1 MKPLFALL
9 LCALLTACATAPD
22 TSPAPSREPGA
33 ATAPEPAA
41 QPHPTGVQWRYV
53 GTKSYDAL
61 NAGLGRSHR
70 FESSVGWVDVYLYDM
85 KRSDWRPGVDDP
97 QFDAHF
103 KGTVAEVQRAA
114 AQGVYASARVGAT
127 RDVRIDGLTFRS
139 ISFHLVN
146 ARDGKAY
153 ESFTYLTARGGRLL
167 KYRLS
172 FNAPA
177 PANVEA
183 IAREFIDRNLRT
195 GPDTPAGTRELRN
208 T

>member
-1 MKPLFALL
+1 MKLLFALL
-9 LCALLTACATAPD
+9 LSALLCACATAPG
-22 TSPAPSREPGA
+22 TSPASSSTEA
-33 ATAPEPAA
+33 AASSATEAAPA
-41 QPHPTGVQWRYV
+41 QPTGVQWRYINSN
-53 GTKSYDAL
+53 SYEAAR
-61 NAGLGRSHR
+61 AGLGRSHR
-70 FESSVGWVDVYLYDM
+70 FESSIGWVDVYVYDM
-85 KRSDWRPGVDDP
+85 TRTDWRTGVDDP

-103 KGTVAEVQRAA
+103 KNTIAEVQRAA
-114 AQGVYASARVGAT
+114 AQGLYASAKVGAT
-127 RDVRIDGLTFRS
+127 RDVRIDGVTFRS
-139 ISFHLVN
+139 ISFRLVN

-153 ESFTYLTARGGRLL
+153 DSYTYLTARGGRLL
-167 KYRLS
+167 KYRMS